1 VRALVAGSI
10 LLALLAGILFWAWRF
25 PFPTDD
31 VRATLF
37 NGFTRALFLLMTGAL
52 LVLLTQPTISGLR
65 RIAPLI
71 LVLVAWLDVLTH
83 EPAQNPTALPS
94 IYVVGLARE
103 KLAMNPQPEL
113 GKSRAMLTPMAEWQ
127 FVHSAIASPQN
138 NFLIGRL
145 CYGANCNLLDSV
157 PKVDGFFS
165 LTPRENDD
173 VLSLFYTR
181 TNADFPGLEDFMG
194 VSQISAPDQI
204 HHWQSRSNFLPLVT
218 AGQKPVFLDAA
229 DTMRALTQPD
239 FDGGKIVFLP
249 PEARSHVTISNK
261 TSARVV
267 NSHFENQSVQ
277 AEIEAAE
284 PSLVVLSQTWYHNW
298 RAYVDGHETPL
309 LRANHAFQA
318 LQVPAGR
325 HQIRLAYE
333 DRAFETG
340 ATVSFVAWLG
350 CLICL
355 FRGLGRRTQ

>member
-1 VRALVAGSI
+1 
-10 LLALLAGILFWAWRF
+10 
-25 PFPTDD
+25 
-31 VRATLF
+31 
-37 NGFTRALFLLMTGAL
+37 
-52 LVLLTQPTISGLR
+52 
-65 RIAPLI
+65 
-71 LVLVAWLDVLTH
+71 
-83 EPAQNPTALPS
+83 
-94 IYVVGLARE
+94 
-103 KLAMNPQPEL
+103 
-113 GKSRAMLTPMAEWQ
+113 
-127 FVHSAIASPQN
+127 
-138 NFLIGRL
+138 
-145 CYGANCNLLDSV
+145 
-157 PKVDGFFS
+157 
-165 LTPRENDD
+165 
-173 VLSLFYTR
+173 
-181 TNADFPGLEDFMG
+181 
-194 VSQISAPDQI
+194 I
-204 HHWQSRSNFLPLVT
+204 HHWQSRSNFLALVT
-218 AGQKPVFLDAA
+218 AGQKPVFLDDVKTLQA
-229 DTMRALTQPD
+229 MTQND
-239 FDGGKIVFLP
+239 FDGSKIVFLP

-340 ATVSFVAWLG
+340 AAVSIVAWLG